1 MYSDHRVIMYF
12 DWLRAQ
18 VGSRKLRD
26 PVKNHEKLLDCLF
39 DIPFRWDIP
48 LDENRAEDGLS
59 LRYDYSVDYDRGF
72 DDYFRAPCNVL
83 EMMVALSLRCERD
96 FTGDLAAGLAVD
108 KWFWQMIENMDLMKY
123 TDSYFIRD
131 EVESKVSAMLYREY
145 EPNGKGGLFVIKD
158 RDVDVRDM
166 EIWKQMMCYISEQ
179 TAKR

>member
-1 MYSDHRVIMYF
+1 MYSDQRVAMYF

-18 VGSRKLRD
+18 VSTGKLRD
-26 PVKNHEKLLDCLF
+26 PVKTHEKLLECLF
-39 DIPFRWDIP
+39 DIPFKWVFM

-72 DDYFRAPCNVL
+72 DDHFRMPCSVL

-96 FTGDLAAGLAVD
+96 FTGDLAVGLAVD

-123 TDSYFIRD
+123 TDPHFVRD
-131 EVESKVSAMLYREY
+131 DVEAKVSAMLHREY
-145 EPNGKGGLFVIKD
+145 EPNGKGGLFVVSEPLI
-158 RDVDVRDM
+158 DM
-166 EIWKQMMCYISEQ
+166 RNLEIWKQMMCYISEQ